1 MRRSKD
7 FPRCSFRQARFDIAD
22 YRGGIGASDYI
33 LPAAREPYQEAM
45 ASAAVIAEVRPDHYV
60 AEIAPIA
67 EQTATAAESQ
77 SARRG
82 IARVDRRNLAV

>member
-1 MRRSKD
+1 MPLCRILNSPYR
-7 FPRCSFRQARFDIAD
+7 RCSFRQARFDVAD
-22 YRGGIGASDYI
+22 NGGGIGASDYI

-67 EQTATAAESQ
+67 ERPPLPQSLSPPAE
-77 SARRG
+77 G
-82 IARVDRRNLAV
+82 